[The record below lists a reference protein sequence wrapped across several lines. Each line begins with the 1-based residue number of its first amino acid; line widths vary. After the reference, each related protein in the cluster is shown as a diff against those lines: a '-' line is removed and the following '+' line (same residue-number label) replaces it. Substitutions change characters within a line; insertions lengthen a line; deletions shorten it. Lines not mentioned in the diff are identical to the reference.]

1 VWVLS
6 VLFSFSRSSELL
18 YKTKTQEL
26 FKIAPP
32 ISPIETYKIYFITT
46 TVGLTTLLCVLH
58 LHAKRKV
65 SFYSVVVIIKS
76 TTAVTKKYKKW

>member
-32 ISPIETYKIYFITT
+32 IETYKIYFITT
-46 TVGLTTLLCVLH
+46 TVTTLLCVLH